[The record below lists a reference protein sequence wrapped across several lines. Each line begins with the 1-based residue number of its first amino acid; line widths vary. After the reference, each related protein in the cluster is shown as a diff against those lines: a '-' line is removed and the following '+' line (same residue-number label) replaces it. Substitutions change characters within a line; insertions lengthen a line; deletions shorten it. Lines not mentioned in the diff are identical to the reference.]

1 LESIMSQ
8 RRLYLDEGYGES
20 RGVVTLEGRP
30 ERLLIVREDEA
41 KVQALG
47 AVVAARVRA
56 LDRPAG
62 LAFLD
67 LGQGPDAALNLSKEI
82 GPLAEGQFIEVEIR
96 AEGRKGKGPTAKWLG
111 PAEGPVRLLR
121 PAPDLAAR
129 LKHYA
134 SDAEIITG
142 GVARTMADAAQ
153 DEALETVFS
162 LPGGGSISV
171 EPTRAL
177 TAIDVD
183 LGARK
188 AATPKQA
195 ARGANFAALAVAARV
210 LRLKGLGGLVVID
223 LVGSSHDAPAL
234 ISAARAAFGPDNP
247 GVAMGAISRF
257 GLLELSVPRR
267 TRPCLDL
274 LTDETGA
281 PTPLTL
287 ALKLLRNLERE
298 ALADGGGRFVGL
310 AREDV
315 IVAARPSLSALTE
328 RLGARITLQAQAP
341 GAAAELEVA
350 RL

>member
-1 LESIMSQ
+1 MSQ

-30 ERLLIVREDEA
+30 ERLLIVRDGEPV
-41 KVQALG
+41 VQALG

-82 GPLAEGQFIEVEIR
+82 GPLAEGQFVEVEIR
-96 AEGRKGKGPTAKWLG
+96 SEARAGKGPTARWLG
-111 PAEGPVRLLR
+111 PAEGPARLLR
-121 PAPDLAAR
+121 AAPDLATR
-129 LKHYA
+129 LRHFA
-134 SDAEIITG
+134 PDTEVITG

-153 DEALETVFS
+153 DEAMETVFS

-171 EPTRAL
+171 ETTRAL

-183 LGARK
+183 LGSRK

-195 ARGANFAALAVAARV
+195 ARAANFAALAAAARA

-234 ISAARAAFGPDNP
+234 LSAARAAFGPDNP

-267 TRPCLDL
+267 TRPCLEILCDAR
-274 LTDETGA
+274 GA

-315 IVAARPSLSALTE
+315 IVAARPALGALTD
-328 RLGARITLQAQAP
+328 RLGARITLATQAP
-341 GAAAELEVA
+341 DAKAELEVS

>member
-30 ERLLIVREDEA
+30 ERLLIVRDGEA
-41 KVQALG
+41 EVQALG

-67 LGQGPDAALNLSKEI
+67 LGAGPDAALNLSKEI
-82 GPLAEGQFIEVEIR
+82 GPLAEGQFVEVEIR
-96 AEGRKGKGPTAKWLG
+96 AEARAGKGPTAKWLG
-111 PAEGPVRLLR
+111 PAEGPARLLR
-121 PAPDLAAR
+121 PAPDLSAR

-134 SDAEIITG
+134 PDTEIITG

-153 DEALETVFS
+153 DEAMETVFN

-195 ARGANFAALAVAARV
+195 ARAANFAALAVAARV

-234 ISAARAAFGPDNP
+234 ISGARQAFGPDNP
-247 GVAMGAISRF
+247 GVTMGAISRF

-274 LTDETGA
+274 LCDKSGA

-310 AREDV
+310 AREEV
-315 IVAARPSLSALTE
+315 ILAARPALGALTD
-328 RLGARITLQAQAP
+328 RLGARITLQAQAV
-341 GAAAELEVA
+341 GAKAELEVA